1 MSLTEAHFLKRP
13 HFGLYTLVIKFG
25 ARLSSSRCIRDRGV
39 HEDRK
44 HDEDCEGGE
53 KWDLPVLLK
62 SYRVSEKRRGF
73 EDLNG
78 KRREEPAFATIPT
91 VSA

>member
-1 MSLTEAHFLKRP
+1 MEGYSC
-13 HFGLYTLVIKFG
+13 IKN
-25 ARLSSSRCIRDRGV
+25 RGV

-53 KWDLPVLLK
+53 KWDLPLLLQ
-62 SYRVSEKRRGF
+62 SLRRGGLARRSF
-73 EDLNG
+73 EAVMRGLEWEAE
-78 KRREEPAFATIPT
+78 EEPAFATIPT